1 MDRTYYLLFY
11 RLKGESAWNMYLV
24 RYLTTIIFKNFIEK
38 MKEQHPTFQY
48 VIATEVEIGI

>member
-11 RLKGESAWNMYLV
+11 RLKGESAWNMYLG